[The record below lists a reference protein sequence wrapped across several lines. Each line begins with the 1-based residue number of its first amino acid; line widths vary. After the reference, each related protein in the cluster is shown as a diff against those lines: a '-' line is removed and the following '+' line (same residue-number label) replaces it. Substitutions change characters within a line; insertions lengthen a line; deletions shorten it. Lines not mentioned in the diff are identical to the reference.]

1 MSDQQTGD
9 LPAFANQHGFQSVE
23 RKLAGQTPFLRL
35 GLVDVTLQAYEG
47 QVHGHEALLTEF
59 AISSPDATAML
70 GGMGV
75 SDTWFTL
82 FLISVSAPQ
91 WPRLTVHPERYTE
104 GDWLTRLLHRED
116 HRVRGIS
123 ERFDQRYKVRVS
135 DDVPDEQV
143 HALFDDAFT
152 QWCLDQPELV
162 FDLENDIETG
172 DSLVVAWRGSGLAQ
186 ASLEHLLGQA
196 EHLVDIFN

>member
-1 MSDQQTGD
+1 MSDQPTGD
-9 LPAFANQHGFQSVE
+9 LPAFAAQHGFRPVE
-23 RKLAGQTPFLRL
+23 RTLAGQTPLLRL

-47 QVHGHEALLTEF
+47 QVHGRDALLTEF
-59 AISSPDATAML
+59 AIGSPDATAML

-75 SDTWFTL
+75 NDNWFTL
-82 FLISVSAPQ
+82 FLISVAAPQ
-91 WPRLTVHPERYTE
+91 WPRLTVHPEHYSE

-135 DDVPDEQV
+135 DDVSDEQV
-143 HALFDDAFT
+143 HALFDEAFT
-152 QWCLDQPELV
+152 RWCLDQPELV
-162 FDLENDIETG
+162 FDLENDVEG

-196 EHLVDIFN
+196 EHLVDIFS